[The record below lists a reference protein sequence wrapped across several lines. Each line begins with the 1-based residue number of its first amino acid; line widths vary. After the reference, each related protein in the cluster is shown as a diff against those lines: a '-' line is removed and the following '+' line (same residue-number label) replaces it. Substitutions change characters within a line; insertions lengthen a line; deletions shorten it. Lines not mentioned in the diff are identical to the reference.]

1 VISDA
6 RRGTQGQAAARGRVG
21 APVTAEMVAEL
32 RGGGKD
38 FGSKVRGR
46 GQRSEIRE
54 ETSNGES
61 PIAQDP
67 AKGKERR
74 AERSDHEQRK
84 EGEW

>member
-1 VISDA
+1 MDGAGHKGTLPPVVERALSWYAGHGGDGSGIA
-6 RRGTQGQAAARGRVG
+6 RRREGFWFRDQ
-21 APVTAEMVAEL
+21 
-32 RGGGKD
+32 K
-38 FGSKVRGR
+38 
-46 GQRSEIRE
+46 SEIRE